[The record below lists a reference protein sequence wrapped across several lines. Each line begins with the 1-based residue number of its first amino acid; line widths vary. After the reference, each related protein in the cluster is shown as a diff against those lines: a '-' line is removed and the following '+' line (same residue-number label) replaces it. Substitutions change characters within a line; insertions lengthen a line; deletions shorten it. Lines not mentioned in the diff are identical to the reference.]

1 MVVLLPSLLDKTWI
15 GENDLLVCRG
25 RLRLHF
31 WLFNGR
37 QLLVLRVYNS
47 PVYEKAKVPKVDSL
61 TEVEQDANE
70 GLKMGL
76 S

>member
-1 MVVLLPSLLDKTWI
+1 M
-15 GENDLLVCRG
+15 
-25 RLRLHF
+25 
-31 WLFNGR
+31 FNGR

-76 S
+76 SWWQCGRSKKTQERN